1 MKESG
6 ITIGQL
12 MEQISPGAIEKGLTQ
27 HLKQHGAPQ
36 GTLGLIGGFV
46 SEQTARVVEEE
57 LLKVDAFSVLA
68 RAWVTAAELHKYADA
83 AKYPSTSP
91 QKVVLTK
98 KSVSAPLDVELKL
111 ELEGLPVIPLVLT
124 VDLKA
129 AFDCVTLTVAGAR
142 LTSAD
147 LGSATA
153 SVGLSYGDVVLVE
166 PKKTEAVQLGARLDL
181 GEGIPIP

>member
-12 MEQISPGAIEKGLTQ
+12 MEHVSPGAIEKGLRQ
-27 HLKQHGAPQ
+27 HLRHQGAPQ
-36 GTLGLIGGFV
+36 GTVALIGGFV
-46 SEQTARVVEEE
+46 SEQAARVVEEE
-57 LLKVDAFSVLA
+57 LLKVDVFSVLA
-68 RAWVTAAELHKYADA
+68 RAWATAAELHRYADA
-83 AKYPSTSP
+83 AKYPATSP

-111 ELEGLPVIPLVLT
+111 ELEGLPAVPLVLT
-124 VDLKA
+124 VDLQA
-129 AFDCVTLTVAGAR
+129 TFDCVTLTVAGGR
-142 LTSAD
+142 LTAAD

-153 SVGLSYGDVVLVE
+153 SVALSYGDVVLVE